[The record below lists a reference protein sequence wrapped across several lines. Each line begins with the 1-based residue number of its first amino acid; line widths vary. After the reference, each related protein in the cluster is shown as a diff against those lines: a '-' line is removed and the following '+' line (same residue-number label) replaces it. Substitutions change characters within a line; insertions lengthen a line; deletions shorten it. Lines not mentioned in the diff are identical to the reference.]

1 MIEALL
7 PLIGGAAL
15 LALAGMVHCVGMCGG
30 IGTALT
36 FAIPETRRRGA
47 RLWAWQLLFAGGRV
61 GGYTLLGSLAGALGG
76 QLLNLLPAGGPA
88 WPALFSGLLMVLLA
102 WHFLGNGGALR
113 ALERP
118 GAALWRWLKPAR
130 AALIPVDRP
139 YKALGLGLLWGLLPC
154 GLVYSALLLAATAG
168 GALAGAV
175 ANFPLQQ
182 TWTFG
187 GRFRAGAVPG
197 YAAACGFG
205 WMMNGALFLLLHQT
219 LALAVAPA
227 QVLTTALVALSNYT
241 LYKRWVFHDGS
252 RSSG

>member
-1 MIEALL
+1 MDLARALR
-7 PLIGGAAL
+7 PLRFLLSGGAATL
-15 LALAGMVHCVGMCGG
+15 VHWSSMAGLMAAGLA
-30 IGTALT
+30 
-36 FAIPETRRRGA
+36 
-47 RLWAWQLLFAGGRV
+47 
-61 GGYTLLGSLAGALGG
+61 
-76 QLLNLLPAGGPA
+76 PA
-88 WPALFSGLLMVLLA
+88 
-102 WHFLGNGGALR
+102 
-113 ALERP
+113 
-118 GAALWRWLKPAR
+118 
-130 AALIPVDRP
+130 
-139 YKALGLGLLWGLLPC
+139 
-154 GLVYSALLLAATAG
+154 AATAG